1 MAGSIRS
8 SNHESDSCLE
18 SIIPIE
24 TDHSDHHTNSSATTS
39 VKRKTRIRS
48 YIWFYSL
55 DVSITSNY
63 LVSSRV
69 DPSNFLD
76 VLHSAYC
83 QQIKTARLH
92 ATEDTSII
100 SFSLNTDAASVF
112 HVGNVPVT
120 QITGFISTVQQMDK
134 SAVLAWL
141 RHPNI
146 YNLELT
152 AIASRHKVK
161 RSVLS
166 CWRVRLQITPPTGS
180 GSASIC
186 ARPVPKRRP
195 QNCVREAA
203 RRSRTPRASGSRPL
217 PPPSPPLRRRPPPP
231 RRLSRWLSAHR
242 CALG

>member
-8 SNHESDSCLE
+8 SNHESDSFLE

-55 DVSITSNY
+55 DVRITSNY

-76 VLHSAYC
+76 VLHSEYC

-112 HVGNVPVT
+112 HMGNVPVT

-152 AIASRHKVK
+152 AIASRHKSK
-161 RSVLS
+161 EISSFLLESALADHAPHGLRL
-166 CWRVRLQITPPTGS
+166 RVDLCKA
-180 GSASIC
+180 SA
-186 ARPVPKRRP
+186 
-195 QNCVREAA
+195 EAA
-203 RRSRTPRASGSRPL
+203 APKLCKGGRPKKSDPATIGQ
-217 PPPSPPLRRRPPPP
+217 PPPSSTKSTAAPTPAPSAAPQPL
-231 RRLSRWLSAHR
+231 A
-242 CALG
+242 